1 MNKREWFSTRFD
13 ELWPLARSITGP
25 GLRKSLDIIKKDIP
39 LEIEA
44 ISSGTAIHD
53 WKVPQEWHIYEARL
67 EGPDGEIFADFDR
80 TNLAVMNYSE
90 PVNMSLAR
98 DSLEPHLYTDPD
110 VPNATPYVTSYYE
123 RNWGFCLPHRR
134 YEQLP
139 DGEYHV
145 YIDSEF
151 IDGELNYGHTILP
164 GDSDEELLLSSYL
177 CHPSLAN
184 NELSG
189 PLVLTDLYRRIAE
202 WDDRHYTYRFVVCPE
217 TIGSIAYLSR
227 YGEQLRDTLAGGFV
241 LTCLGGPNDSLSY
254 KTSRREDTLIDRT
267 MSNLNQYAEL
277 DIDMRSFTPVSGS
290 DERQYCSPG
299 YDLPVG
305 QLARTVYGKYDAYH
319 NSNDNKAFVE
329 INSLVESAEQTEKIL
344 QCVEYAGKYHNQSPH
359 GEPMLSKRNLYP
371 HVNDPQRWSDS
382 TCTVNEKQ
390 FLERLLTVLN
400 YSDGTRAMVDI
411 ATKYGCSVDE
421 LIPVVDTLEKHGL
434 LKRRKAE

>member
-1 MNKREWFSTRFD
+1 MSTREWFDTRFD
-13 ELWPLARSITGP
+13 ELWPLTRSITGP
-25 GLRKSLDIIKKDIP
+25 GLRNSLEILQKDIP

-44 ISSGTAIHD
+44 VPSGTPIHD
-53 WKVPQEWHIYEARL
+53 WEVPQEWHIHEAWL
-67 EGPDGEIFADFDR
+67 EGPDGEIYADFDQ

-90 PVNMSLAR
+90 PVDISLSR
-98 DSLEPHLYTDPD
+98 ESLEPYLYTDPE

-123 RNWGFCLPHRR
+123 RNWGFCLPHDR

-139 DGEYHV
+139 EGEYHA

-151 IDGELNYGHTILP
+151 VDGELNYGHTTLA
-164 GDSDEELLLSSYL
+164 GDSEEELLLSSYL

-227 YGEQLRDTLAGGFV
+227 YGEQLRDKLAGGFV
-241 LTCLGGPNDSLSY
+241 LTCLGGPDESLSY
-254 KTSRREDTLIDRT
+254 KTSRQEDALVDRT
-267 MSNLNQYAEL
+267 ISNLNQHAGL
-277 DIDMRSFTPVSGS
+277 DIEIRSFTPTSGS

-305 QLARTVYGKYDAYH
+305 QLARTVYGQYDAYH

-329 INSLVESAEQTEKIL
+329 INSLVESASEIETVL
-344 QCVEYAGKYHNQSPH
+344 RSFEYAGEYENQNPY
-359 GEPMLSKRNLYP
+359 GEPMLSKRELYP
-371 HVNDPQRWSDS
+371 EVNAPQRWNH
-382 TCTVNEKQ
+382 TEGTVDKKE
-390 FLERLLTVLN
+390 FLNRLLTVLN
-400 YSDGTRAMVDI
+400 YSDGERAMVDI
-411 ATKYGCSVDE
+411 ATKYGCAVDE
-421 LIPVVDTLEKHGL
+421 LIPVVDTLEQHGL
-434 LKRRKAE
+434 LERKGIQ